1 MTDERIQRA
10 RRAETQALID
20 QHATDREQMELLA
33 ASGVTILGLAAALGG
48 PCPVK
53 GMPPSRPPDPEA
65 VAKVR
70 ARIRRRR
77 RLGLPDV
84 DCLDRKC
91 KCGALLDA
99 LDQTD
104 ESAPKD
110 EVVRA
115 ARKLHKRRA
124 GPLRTLPQFRHLLPR
139 PRVEPEPPAARERPQ
154 DAASADSRCRRHP
167 DIDQALPPAKALVG
181 WPGRRPF
188 DSRHE
193 ILTSLTTEGATMTK
207 HPGDVQG
214 GPRPPLRPTP
224 PPPVA
229 QKAVSSSAAPVP
241 ESPGPGQQRP
251 APAQP

>member
-124 GPLRTLPQFRHLLPR
+124 GPFRTLP
-139 PRVEPEPPAARERPQ
+139 
-154 DAASADSRCRRHP
+154 
-167 DIDQALPPAKALVG
+167 
-181 WPGRRPF
+181 
-188 DSRHE
+188 
-193 ILTSLTTEGATMTK
+193 
-207 HPGDVQG
+207 
-214 GPRPPLRPTP
+214 
-224 PPPVA
+224 
-229 QKAVSSSAAPVP
+229 SSVTYC
-241 ESPGPGQQRP
+241 PGPGSSPSLRRRGSGPRCRQRRFP
-251 APAQP
+251 LPSSPRHRPSPSAGESAGGMARTAASRFAT

>member
-124 GPLRTLPQFRHLLPR
+124 GPFRTLPQFRHLLPR
-139 PRVEPEPPAARERPQ
+139 PRVEPDPPAARERPQ
-154 DAASADSRCRRHP
+154 M
-167 DIDQALPPAKALVG
+167 PPAPIPAAVVTQTSTK
-181 WPGRRPF
+181 PFRRRKRWWDGP
-188 DSRHE
+188 D
-193 ILTSLTTEGATMTK
+193 
-207 HPGDVQG
+207 G
-214 GPRPPLRPTP
+214 GQSIRDM
-224 PPPVA
+224 
-229 QKAVSSSAAPVP
+229 KF
-241 ESPGPGQQRP
+241 
-251 APAQP
+251 